1 MGRND
6 KITVL
11 VVDDYQAMRSV
22 VIALLRKM
30 GFREILEAEDGVLAW
45 EVLKR
50 NQVGLVV
57 CDWEM
62 PRMDGLDLLVRMRNV
77 DEFRNTPFLMVTA
90 EGQSHSVQ
98 NAVLAGVSDYIVKP
112 FTPAT
117 LEEKIDKIL
126 TEQDSIVFLEGAG
139 PVERKIHTLYE
150 IIRKALKRRGLDI
163 DGLNEAQLERV
174 VDKLIEK
181 AVGRSEHVS

>member
-6 KITVL
+6 RITVL

-22 VIALLRKM
+22 IIALLRKM
-30 GFREILEAEDGVLAW
+30 GFRDILEAEDGVLAW
-45 EVLKR
+45 ETLKR
-50 NQVGLVV
+50 NPVGLVV

-77 DEFRNTPFLMVTA
+77 SEFQNVPFLMVTA
-90 EGQSHSVQ
+90 EGQTHSVQ

-117 LEEKIDKIL
+117 LEDKIDKIL
-126 TEQDSIVFLEGAG
+126 SEKDTFVFLENAG
-139 PVERKIHTLYE
+139 PMERKLHTLYE
-150 IIRKALKRRGLDI
+150 ALRRALKRRGLDV
-163 DGLNEAQLERV
+163 DALNEAQLERV

-181 AVGRSEHVS
+181 AVGRSEPVS